1 MPHRAASWGPR
12 PVKVVGPEALL
23 SGVEIPPTWADLS
36 PETRLCRALLDVER
50 RVLESPE
57 ALVFSVL
64 EALGELVEA
73 PLGTCVV
80 APRIADLPP
89 DDPLGGY
96 RLLRVYHS
104 SPDGSRE
111 QRAIEAWTDAP
122 AMMLDEPCNRATAAA
137 AGRDRVVFVRE
148 QVDTPVE
155 DLPLMASLGT
165 IDRLT
170 ATVSFHPFVEVHFV
184 HSRRAPAG
192 LFTAV
197 ERRRMQRALDLL
209 APFSA
214 RLAAFHGFLEGQ
226 EPLQPNE
233 RVVFTHLLGPLSE
246 KEIAA
251 EMGMTKGALHQ
262 YVVRV
267 YRRWRVRSRCEL
279 FHRWVTLASPSG

>member
-1 MPHRAASWGPR
+1 MPGIELPPSWAAVS
-12 PVKVVGPEALL
+12 PEA
-23 SGVEIPPTWADLS
+23 
-36 PETRLCRALLDVER
+36 RLCRALLEVER

-57 ALVFSVL
+57 ALVFGLLDAV
-64 EALGELVEA
+64 GELVEA

-89 DDPLGGY
+89 DDPLCGY

-104 SPDGSRE
+104 SPGGSHE

-122 AMMLDEPCNRATAAA
+122 AMMLEEPCNRATARA

-155 DLPLMASLGT
+155 DLQLMASLGT
-165 IDRLT
+165 NDRLT
-170 ATVSFHPFVEVHFV
+170 ATVSFHPFVEVHYVF
-184 HSRRAPAG
+184 SRRPPAG
-192 LFTAV
+192 LFADPQ
-197 ERRRMQRALDLL
+197 RRFMRGALDLL

-214 RLAAFHGFLEGQ
+214 RLAAFHGFLEAK

-233 RVVFTHLLGPLSE
+233 RLVFTHLLGPLSE
-246 KEIAA
+246 KEIAT

-267 YRRWRVRSRCEL
+267 YRRWGVRSRSEL
-279 FHRWVTLASPSG
+279 VHRWVTLASALR